1 MLVIGTKKIFDF
13 IRKHVDSKSWLQSW
27 LAEARSVEWQSPS
40 DVKAKYPSSS
50 ILSGNRM
57 IFDVKGN
64 DYRMEVQISYKNAKV
79 VIKRLGTHAEY
90 NRWKR

>member
-1 MLVIGTKKIFDF
+1 MLVVGTKKIYDF

-27 LAEARSVEWQSPS
+27 LAEVRSGEWQSPS
-40 DVKAKYPSSS
+40 DVKEKYPSSS